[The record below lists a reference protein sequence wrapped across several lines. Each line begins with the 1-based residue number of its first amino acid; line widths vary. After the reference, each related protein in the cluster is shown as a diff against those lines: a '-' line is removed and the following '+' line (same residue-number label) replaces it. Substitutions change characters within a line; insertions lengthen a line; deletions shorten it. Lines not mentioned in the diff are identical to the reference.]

1 MRISIITATLNR
13 RDLLREAIESLEA
26 QGHGDVE
33 HIVVDGG
40 STDGTLEMLGERP
53 DIIVLQDRRRG
64 LYDAMNQGIEHA
76 SGDVI
81 GLLNSDDLYAPG
93 ALHAVERAFAVNPRA
108 DAVCGAAELFNAGGV
123 ITRYAGH
130 ADLALDSHAALIGA
144 CVVNAR
150 FFRRRVFERC
160 GLFSLDYRLIADR
173 EFLARTLA
181 GGTATAA
188 IDGVVYH
195 YRGHDGSLTFSERP
209 ERADAMRAE
218 LLRLARAILAD
229 ADAGPGLRR
238 KARALEGRCLAR
250 SAIRALSAGDVTG
263 AIRTLAAPGG
273 RSSLAPLLSVGYGT
287 LDLLLTGRMGVS
299 R

>member
-1 MRISIITATLNR
+1 MRFSIITATLNR
-13 RDLLREAIESLEA
+13 CDLLREAIRSLEA

-40 STDGTLEMLGERP
+40 SADGTLEMLGGHP
-53 DIIVLQDRRRG
+53 NIIVLQDRRRG
-64 LYDAMNQGIEHA
+64 LYDAMNQGIELA

-93 ALHAVERAFAVNPRA
+93 ALNAAERAFVANPRA
-108 DAVCGAAELFNAGGV
+108 DAVCGAAELFNADGIV
-123 ITRYAGH
+123 VRYAGR
-130 ADLALDSHAALIGA
+130 ADRVLDSHAALVGA
-144 CVVNAR
+144 CIINAR
-150 FFRRRVFERC
+150 FFRQRVFKRC

-173 EFLARTLA
+173 EFLARTLT
-181 GGTATAA
+181 GVTVTVP
-188 IDGVVYH
+188 IDDVVYR
-195 YRGHDGSLTFSERP
+195 YRNHTGSLTLSERP

-218 LLRLARAILAD
+218 LLRLARAILV
-229 ADAGPGLRR
+229 DAGADPDLRR

-250 SAIRALSAGDVTG
+250 SAIRALSAGDVAG
-263 AIRTLAAPGG
+263 AIRTLTAPDGQ
-273 RSSLAPLLSVGYGT
+273 SSLAPWLSVGYGT